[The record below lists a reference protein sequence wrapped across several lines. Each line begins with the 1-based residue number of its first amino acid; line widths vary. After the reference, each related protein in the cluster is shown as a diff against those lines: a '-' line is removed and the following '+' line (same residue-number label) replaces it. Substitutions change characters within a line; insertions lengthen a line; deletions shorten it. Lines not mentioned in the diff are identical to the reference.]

1 VSSPQVAVVIP
12 TRDRRD
18 LLLRTLRSVLHQRD
32 VELQVIVVDDG
43 GADGTPEALANLGDA
58 RISLIRHS
66 SSKGVSAARNAGL
79 LAAQAPFVAFVDD
92 DDLWAP
98 DKLRAQLDS
107 LERASSARWAC
118 VAAVLVDSS
127 VHLLSQHEAPLAGDL
142 SDEMLRRNAVPGGG
156 SGVLVCSDLARAVGG
171 FDESISI
178 VADWDFYLRLSL
190 ESPIATVNRPL
201 LAHYEHLDSMYFNP
215 RGMIDE
221 LTYLVAKHRRV
232 APARAFHADFA
243 DWFVNFSL
251 MARRLGDRRTAAAL
265 FLEGARKH
273 GVPDMV
279 SEVLFRLRGRSAR
292 KRAPAFFFPRAE
304 LEWLTTYE
312 V

>member
-1 VSSPQVAVVIP
+1 MSSAQVTVIIP
-12 TRDRRD
+12 TRDRQD
-18 LLLRTLRSVLHQRD
+18 LLLRTLRSVLQQRG
-32 VELQVIVVDDG
+32 VEMQIVVVDDG
-43 GADGTPEALANLGDA
+43 GEDGTPEAVEDLGDA

-79 LAAQAPFVAFVDD
+79 SAARAPFVAFVDD

-98 DKLRAQLDS
+98 DKLRAQLES
-107 LERASSARWAC
+107 LERSSSARWAC
-118 VAAVLVDSS
+118 VGSVHVDSS
-127 VHLLSQHEAPLAGDL
+127 VRPLSQHEAPPAGDL
-142 SDEMLRRNAVPGGG
+142 SEEMLKRNAVPGGG
-156 SGVLVCSDLARAVGG
+156 SGVLVSSALARAVGA

-190 ESPIATVNRPL
+190 QSPVATVNRPL

-215 RGMIDE
+215 RGMMDE
-221 LTYLVAKHRRV
+221 LTYLVAKHRSV
-232 APARAFHADFA
+232 GTGRAFNADFA

-251 MARRLGDRRTAAAL
+251 MARRLGDRRTAVAL

-273 GVPDMV
+273 GLPDMV
-279 SEVLFRLRGRSAR
+279 SAMVSRQRGRSVR
-292 KRAPAFFFPRAE
+292 KRGPVFSFPEAE
-304 LEWLTTYE
+304 LEWLKMYE